1 MRKVWKSIVV
11 VLTCLLLLNTAA
23 FASDGI
29 MPLSSA
35 YICGTHSDI
44 IPEHGGKLLITFHLN
59 SPAPMTTLGASAIEI
74 YENNGQGARWI
85 KTIYS
90 TDPGYS
96 NMIGSG
102 MYYGSN
108 ITYTGKPGY
117 KYYAKVYL
125 TARNSTGFDTI
136 PSTTPVVTAI
146 R

>member
-1 MRKVWKSIVV
+1 MRRIFKKIAL
-11 VLTCLLLLNTAA
+11 VLACILLLCSTVS
-23 FASDGI
+23 ASDDI

-35 YICGTHSDI
+35 YIFGTYSDI
-44 IPEHGGKLLITFHLN
+44 IPESGGRLLITFHLN
-59 SPAPMTTLGASAIEI
+59 SPAPMTTLGASSIDI

-117 KYYAKVYL
+117 KYYAKVHL

-136 PSTTPVVTAI
+136 TSTTPVVTAI